1 MPIRLTILLFA
12 AIATLSSCV
21 DEYEVGEEQLLSSDG
36 TALYIDGRILV
47 GAMSYVYIEQPLA
60 LNSPNS
66 AKYVEDATVWIKGDN
81 GYDSGPIYYN
91 KETLRY
97 DIDTYDIDTD
107 AKYKIV
113 ITHNGN
119 TYESDFLVSEPAPEI
134 DDFYYS
140 QDQQSGCLIF
150 YVDARGNDNMHNFMW
165 TFEEDYEVHA
175 SVNMLY
181 TMHDNGYIIKYDPS
195 AFPELDKEKGY
206 NPYLYCWT
214 HANSS
219 SINIYSTSNLTENV
233 VKMHEIYRLN
243 ASYSRFD
250 HLYCM
255 TLYQSAISDEAYN
268 YYATMKRLTELTGS
282 LFSPM
287 PSDVKG
293 NITCTK
299 GGQKDTRGYIT
310 ASHVTYKRLF
320 VSGDEITLKRTYKYD
335 YMPGNNFKLEQPE
348 DPRFALGYVLWSKHP
363 TNYTQEDLRLYYPE
377 ACNCQK
383 VSTKIKPEWWPNDL
397 L

>member
-21 DEYEVGEEQLLSSDG
+21 DEYDVGEEQLLSSDG

-81 GYDSGPIYYN
+81 GYDSGPIYYS
-91 KETLRY
+91 KESYRY
-97 DIDTYDIDTD
+97 DIDTYNINPNE
-107 AKYKIV
+107 KYKVIV
-113 ITHNGN
+113 NHNGN
-119 TYESDFLVSEPAPEI
+119 TYESDFLKSEAAPEI
-134 DDFYYS
+134 KDLYFREERVRKN
-140 QDQQSGCLIF
+140 LIF
-150 YVDARGNDNMHNFMW
+150 YVDAEGDENTHNFMW
-165 TFEEDYEVHA
+165 TFDEDYEVHA

-181 TMHDNGYIIKYDPS
+181 TMHDNGYIINYAPS
-195 AFPELDKEKGY
+195 AFPELDKKNKI

-214 HANSS
+214 HRNSTN
-219 SINIYSTSNLTENV
+219 INIYSTSNLTENV
-233 VKMHEIYRLN
+233 VKMHEVFRLN
-243 ASYSRFD
+243 VNLSRFD

-255 TLYQSAISDEAYN
+255 TLYQSAITDDAYN

-293 NITCTK
+293 NIKCTK
-299 GGQKDTRGYIT
+299 GDQKDPRGYIT
-310 ASHVTYKRLF
+310 ASQVTYKRLF
-320 VSGDEITLKRTYKYD
+320 IDNKDITLKRDYKLD
-335 YMPGNNFKLEQPE
+335 YIPGGQFSLDEDKLL
-348 DPRFALGYVLWSKHP
+348 AGYVLWSKKLENS
-363 TNYTQEDLRLYYPE
+363 TSLDERLYYPE

-383 VSTKIKPEWWPNDL
+383 VSTKNKPEWWPNDL
-397 L
+397 E